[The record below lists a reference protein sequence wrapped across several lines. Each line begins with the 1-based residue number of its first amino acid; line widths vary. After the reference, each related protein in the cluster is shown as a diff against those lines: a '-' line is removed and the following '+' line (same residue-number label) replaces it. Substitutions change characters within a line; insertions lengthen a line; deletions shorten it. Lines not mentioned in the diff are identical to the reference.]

1 MFARASSPSRCA
13 ASAARSRPLPR
24 PARVTALLFA
34 ATLAAC
40 SSIDPGPG
48 SAAFQAGALGN
59 GGFTFSCA
67 DTKDACL
74 AQTNADARAFPAGV
88 VKGSTF
94 RVRYIPK
101 PGVSSS
107 VNAAIDDNSAAAS
120 ASTSGTGTGSI
131 SSVGEKYLQPAS
143 PAGFLAVTAGT
154 GTLMAR
160 DNTGALIEFTT
171 LAIREAARL
180 SIFEATFEGA
190 SSAPS
195 VRSIVMKKGEQ
206 RSFRVVAQ
214 DATDQIL
221 GGSFLT
227 EWKAEDAKIADVD
240 SRDRGVV
247 KLAGLA
253 VGKTNITVAGLA
265 NSTAIAVEVQP

>member
-1 MFARASSPSRCA
+1 MPAEVLMFASAFSS
-13 ASAARSRPLPR
+13 SRPR
-24 PARVTALLFA
+24 AAHAAAVLLA

-40 SSIDPGPG
+40 SSVTDPGPG
-48 SAAFQAGALGN
+48 SAAYQAGALGN

-74 AQTNADARAFPAGV
+74 AQTNADAKAFPAGV

-101 PGVSSS
+101 PGVQSSIN
-107 VNAAIDDNSAAAS
+107 VAIDDTSGAAS
-120 ASTSGTGTGSI
+120 ASASGSSTGSI
-131 SSVGEKYLQPAS
+131 TCVGDKYLRPAT
-143 PAGFLAVTAGT
+143 PAGFLAVTPGN
-154 GTLMAR
+154 GTLVAR
-160 DNTGALIEFTT
+160 DNTGALVEFTT
-171 LAIREAARL
+171 IAIREASRL
-180 SIFEATFEGA
+180 AIFAATFEGA

-214 DATDQIL
+214 DVTDQIL

-227 EWKAEDAKIADVD
+227 DWKAENAKIADVD
-240 SRDRGVV
+240 TRDRGVV
-247 KLAGLA
+247 NLVGLD
-253 VGKTNITVAGLA
+253 VGKTTITVTGLEI
-265 NSTAIAVEVQP
+265 STAIPVEVQP